1 MDLHVDRMTLRL
13 AGVSEADAR
22 RLGRLVVEY
31 LASAD
36 APGAALPTARLRV
49 SIAPHPGESLDSMA
63 QRIAEEM
70 VYALTRPA

>member
-13 AGVSEADAR
+13 AGVSEPDAR

-36 APGAALPTARLRV
+36 APGSALTTDRVRV
-49 SIAPHPGESLDSMA
+49 SVALHPGESLDSMA

-70 VYALTRPA
+70 VYALARSS